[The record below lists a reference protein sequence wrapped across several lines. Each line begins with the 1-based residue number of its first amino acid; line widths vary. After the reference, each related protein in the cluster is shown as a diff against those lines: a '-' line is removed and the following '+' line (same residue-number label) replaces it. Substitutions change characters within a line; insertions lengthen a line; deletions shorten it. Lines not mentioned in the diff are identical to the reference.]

1 MISAESSNRVLT
13 TTRQKLLPKVI
24 DSVLRSNVFAT
35 RQLGAAKKFQ
45 GYSMQF
51 PFKYQTNN
59 QFSSFDGFDTLSTTA
74 VDTRVR
80 LEFFPSFMQ
89 IPVSLP
95 MTELSKNMKSEEGV
109 IDLMALEMKSSA
121 QDMAD
126 AVGTLFYLDGTG
138 NSNKDPLGLAAIVDD
153 GTTVATYGGL
163 SRSTYPTLK
172 ATKTASGGTLTL
184 AKMATLWNAVTDG
197 SVKPTIGITTKAV
210 WSLYEQLLT
219 PQERINKDVGLIK
232 GGLKSGTGYTGL
244 DYKGCVIL
252 ADNKATTG
260 NLYFLNED
268 FLNWYA
274 LPMEGTEAVKYKSV
288 DIEGNDY
295 SNVLGLGFSWIDW
308 VRPANAAALIGR
320 IVLGGQLISENPLRQ
335 GVLTGITGV

>member
-13 TTRQKLLPKVI
+13 TTRYKLLPKVV

-35 RQLGAAKKFQ
+35 RMLGAAKKFS
-45 GYSMQF
+45 GYSMKF
-51 PFKYQTNN
+51 PFKWQTNN

-74 VDTRVR
+74 VDTRIN

-95 MTELSKNMKSEEGV
+95 LTELAKNQTEEGV
-109 IDLMALEMKSSA
+109 MDLMALEMKSSS

-126 AVGTLFYLDGTG
+126 AIGTLFYLDGTG
-138 NSNKDPLGLAAIVDD
+138 NSGKDPLGLAAIVDD
-153 GTTVATYGGL
+153 GTSVATYGGQ
-163 SRSTYPTLK
+163 SRATYPTLD

-184 AKMATLWNAVTDG
+184 AKMATLYNAITDG
-197 SVKPTIGITTKAV
+197 SVKPSVGIATKTV
-210 WSLYEQLLT
+210 WSLYEQLLQ
-219 PQERINKDVGLIK
+219 PQERIMKDVGLIK
-232 GGLKSGTGYTGL
+232 GGMKSGTGYTAL
-244 DYKGCVIL
+244 DYKGFPIL
-252 ADNKATTG
+252 SDNKCTTG

-274 LPMEGTEAVKYKSV
+274 LPMPNTEPVKYKSV

-308 VRPANAAALIGR
+308 VRPVNAAALVGR
-320 IVLGGQLISENPLRQ
+320 VVLGGQLLSEDPLRQ

>member
-13 TTRQKLLPKVI
+13 TTRTKLLPKVV
-24 DSVLRSNVFAT
+24 DSILRSNVFAT
-35 RQLGAAKKFQ
+35 RMLGAAKAFN

-80 LEFFPSFMQ
+80 LEFIPSFMQ

-95 MTELSKNMKSEEGV
+95 MTELAKNQTTEGV

-126 AVGTLFYLDGTG
+126 AIGTLFYLDGTG
-138 NSNKDPLGLAAIVDD
+138 NFSKDPLGLAAIVDD
-153 GTTVATYGGL
+153 GTAVATYGGL
-163 SRSTYPTLK
+163 ARATYPTLD
-172 ATKTASGGTLTL
+172 ATKTASGGSLTL
-184 AKMATLWNAVTDG
+184 DKMATLYNAITDG
-197 SVKPTIGITTKAV
+197 SVKPTVGVCSKTV
-210 WSLYEQLLT
+210 WSLYEKLLQ
-219 PQERINKDVGLIK
+219 PQERIIKDVGLIK
-232 GGLKSGTGYTGL
+232 GGMKSGTGYTAL
-244 DYKGCVIL
+244 DYKGFPIL
-252 ADNKATTG
+252 SDNKATSG

-274 LPMEGTEAVKYKSV
+274 LKMPGTEAVKYKSV

-308 VRPANAAALIGR
+308 VRPINAAAMVGR
-320 IVLGGQLISENPLRQ
+320 IVLGGQLISEDPLRM
-335 GVLTGITGV
+335 GVLTGITGS